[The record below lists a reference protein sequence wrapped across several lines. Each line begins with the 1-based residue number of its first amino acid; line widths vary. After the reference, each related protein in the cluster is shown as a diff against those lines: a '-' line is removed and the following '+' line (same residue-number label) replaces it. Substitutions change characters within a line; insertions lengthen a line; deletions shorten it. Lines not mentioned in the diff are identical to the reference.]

1 MHRGDADRAI
11 QLAKHNLHAFPADVD
26 AIISN
31 AAGCG
36 SGMHEYPLLF
46 KGTAFEEEA
55 SRFSDM
61 VMDISEFLDSLGINP
76 PPPLP
81 EPVKLAYHDACHLA
95 HAQGITL
102 QPRQL
107 LHSIP
112 NLELV
117 SISEAELCCGSAG
130 TYNLEQPVTARLLGE
145 RKARNVLESGA
156 QGVVTGNIGCMVQLR
171 TSLASL
177 GKPIPV
183 WHTIEVL
190 DRAYGNG
197 LSP

>member
-1 MHRGDADRAI
+1 
-11 QLAKHNLHAFPADVD
+11 
-26 AIISN
+26 
-31 AAGCG
+31 
-36 SGMHEYPLLF
+36 
-46 KGTAFEEEA
+46 
-55 SRFSDM
+55 
-61 VMDISEFLDSLGINP
+61 
-76 PPPLP
+76 
-81 EPVKLAYHDACHLA
+81 LAYHDACHLA

-117 SISEAELCCGSAG
+117 SISEAELCCGSTG

-156 QGVVTGNIGCMVQLR
+156 QGVVTGNIGCMIQLR

-197 LSP
+197 ISPDQT